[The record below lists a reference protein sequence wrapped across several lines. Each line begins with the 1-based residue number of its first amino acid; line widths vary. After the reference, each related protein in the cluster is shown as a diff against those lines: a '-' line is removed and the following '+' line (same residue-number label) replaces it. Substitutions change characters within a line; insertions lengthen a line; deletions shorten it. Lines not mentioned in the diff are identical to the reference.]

1 MKNVMRLLPVISM
14 LAILSMS
21 LPAQPIPTDSL
32 YLGQTP
38 PGKTPKIFAPGI
50 VSLTGRIEYGI
61 SISPDGKEMLFATGD
76 WPNKRTSIMEYK
88 NDHWSSPVLVS
99 FSKTRSAEEAI
110 FSPDGKRVYYYAY
123 NAPNSFGAADL
134 CYSEKVDSV
143 WSDPINLGSSLNTSE
158 DEYHPCVVAD
168 GSIYF
173 ENTSGQIYYSKY
185 ENGTFQPRV
194 KLPSIFNDAV
204 VYGNPYVSPD
214 ESYFIFNSTRAG
226 GFGNNDLYISY
237 KKNDGTWTNPKNLGN
252 IFNTQSDENGSEITS
267 DGLYMTYVSNNDI
280 YWVSTSFIDSLRHTN
295 FPPYLKYQIPNQKD
309 TVGHSFDFTIPD
321 STFFD
326 DDPNSTFTFSARLSN
341 GGPWPSWL
349 NFNSGTGTFSGIPT
363 QAKVFPIMVTI
374 TARDTAN
381 ASASATF
388 GITIVANPVDVEE
401 DKNQLP
407 QNINLSQNYP
417 NPFNPT
423 TTIEF
428 AISKTGRY
436 TLGLYDTLGELVKE
450 ISNKE
455 YEAGYYKETFNAAGL
470 SSGMYIYRLSGA
482 NVNII
487 RKMVLLR

>member
-1 MKNVMRLLPVISM
+1 MRLILVISTLVISSM
-14 LAILSMS
+14 LLY
-21 LPAQPIPTDSL
+21 AQPIPTDSL
-32 YLGQTP
+32 YLGQIP

-50 VSLTGRIEYGI
+50 ISLAGRTEYGI
-61 SISPDGKEMLFATGD
+61 SISPDGKEMLFATGI
-76 WPNKRTSIMEYK
+76 WPNKRTSIIEYK
-88 NDHWSSPVLVS
+88 NNRWTNPVTVS

-123 NAPNSFGAADL
+123 NAPNSFGGADL

-143 WSDPINLGSSLNTSE
+143 WSEPINLGSPLNTSE

-173 ENTSGQIYYSKY
+173 ENSPGQIYYSKY

-194 KLPSIFNDAV
+194 KLPSIFNEAV
-204 VYGNPYVSPD
+204 AYGNPYVSPD
-214 ESYFIFNSTRAG
+214 ESYFIFNSTRIS

-295 FPPYLKYQIPNQKD
+295 YSPYLKYQIPNQKD
-309 TVGHSFDFTIPD
+309 TVGHLFNFTIPD

-326 DDPNSTFTFSARLSN
+326 DDPNSTFTFSAKLSN
-341 GGPWPSWL
+341 GAPWPSWL
-349 NFNSGTGTFSGIPT
+349 NFNSGTGTFSGVPT
-363 QAKVFPIMVTI
+363 QAKVFPLMVTV
-374 TARDTAN
+374 TAKDTAN
-381 ASASATF
+381 ASASGTF
-388 GITIVANPVDVEE
+388 GITIVADPVGVEE
-401 DKNQLP
+401 VNDQLP
-407 QNINLSQNYP
+407 KELTLFQNYP

-428 AISKTGRY
+428 AISKSGRY
-436 TLGLYDTLGELVKE
+436 TLGLYDTLGKLVKE
-450 ISNKE
+450 ISDKE
-455 YEAGYYKETFNAAGL
+455 YEAGYHKETFNATGL
-470 SSGMYIYRLSGA
+470 ASGMYLYQLTG
-482 NVNII
+482 NDVNII
-487 RKMVLLR
+487 RKMVILR